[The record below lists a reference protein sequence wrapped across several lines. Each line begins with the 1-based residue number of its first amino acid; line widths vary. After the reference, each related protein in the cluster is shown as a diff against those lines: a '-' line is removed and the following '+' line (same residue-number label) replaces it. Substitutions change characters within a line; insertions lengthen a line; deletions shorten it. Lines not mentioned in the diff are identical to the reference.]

1 MAKERR
7 TSKAIETL
15 EGIALRYTA
24 QNNAVVTLSVT
35 SYTCLSV
42 LATAGIDVKT
52 AAAAIVVVLLAVSK
66 VCASL
71 GFR

>member
-1 MAKERR
+1 M
-7 TSKAIETL
+7 
-15 EGIALRYTA
+15 RYTA